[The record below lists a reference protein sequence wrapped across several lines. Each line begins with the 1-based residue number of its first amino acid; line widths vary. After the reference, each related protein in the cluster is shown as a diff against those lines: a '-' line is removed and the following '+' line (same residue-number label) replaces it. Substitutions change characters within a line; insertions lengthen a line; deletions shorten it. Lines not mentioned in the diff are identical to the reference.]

1 MTELWDLLF
10 LPRKVL
16 VQNYRIIKKYD
27 ELCVFTGYHKY
38 WEERVRSQFPGQ
50 RKKQKEER
58 KKRLQL
64 LGKDNN
70 FDASWELDPF
80 ISADTREKIEN
91 NIQMFRLNEVYQY
104 HKEELRLV
112 LKRRQML
119 SSRRYVEEVKKLVGE
134 EDLDEILL
142 GIPEKPENL
151 GKRILAKAKHDVVKR
166 N

>member
-1 MTELWDLLF
+1 MEFHSL
-10 LPRKVL
+10 
-16 VQNYRIIKKYD
+16 
-27 ELCVFTGYHKY
+27 G
-38 WEERVRSQFPGQ
+38 
-50 RKKQKEER
+50 
-58 KKRLQL
+58 QL

-70 FDASWELDPF
+70 FDVSWELDPF

-119 SSRRYVEEVKKLVGE
+119 SSRRYVEEVKKLVEE

-142 GIPEKPENL
+142 GIPEKRTTLEREFWQ
-151 GKRILAKAKHDVVKR
+151 KRSTML
-166 N
+166 

>member
-1 MTELWDLLF
+1 MNVEFHSL
-10 LPRKVL
+10 
-16 VQNYRIIKKYD
+16 
-27 ELCVFTGYHKY
+27 G
-38 WEERVRSQFPGQ
+38 
-50 RKKQKEER
+50 
-58 KKRLQL
+58 QL

-70 FDASWELDPF
+70 FDVSWELDPF

-151 GKRILAKAKHDVVKR
+151 DKRILAKAKYDVVKR

>member
-1 MTELWDLLF
+1 MIPLLNPLEAGFDADCF
-10 LPRKVL
+10 LNVEFHSL
-16 VQNYRIIKKYD
+16 
-27 ELCVFTGYHKY
+27 G
-38 WEERVRSQFPGQ
+38 
-50 RKKQKEER
+50 
-58 KKRLQL
+58 QL

-80 ISADTREKIEN
+80 ISADAREKIEN

-119 SSRRYVEEVKKLVGE
+119 SSRRYVEEAKKLVGE

-151 GKRILAKAKHDVVKR
+151 GKRILAKAKYDVVKR